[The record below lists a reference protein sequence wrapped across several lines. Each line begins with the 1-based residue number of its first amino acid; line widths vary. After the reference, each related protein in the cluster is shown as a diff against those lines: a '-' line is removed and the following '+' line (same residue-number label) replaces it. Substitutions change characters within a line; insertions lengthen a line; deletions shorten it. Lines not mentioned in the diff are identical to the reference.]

1 MVAKKQAPLVTTRL
15 SANDQARLDEICKL
29 EGKTQTEVVR
39 RAIVEMLDR
48 QEQGMA
54 AEIKDKL
61 AERLKKMED
70 RMAALLARNNLD
82 IGIIYQILWL
92 RSDPEKRDKLW
103 EVARKYAIARSS
115 KALVQGDQ
123 EIKEQIKENLKG

>member
-1 MVAKKQAPLVTTRL
+1 MEDKREYPIRTRL
-15 SANDQARLDEICKL
+15 STNDQARFNEMCKL
-29 EGKTQTEVVR
+29 EGKSQAELAR
-39 RAIVEMLDR
+39 RAIIEMLDR

-54 AEIKDKL
+54 GEIKDKL

-82 IGIIYQILWL
+82 IGIIYQVLWL

-103 EVARKYAIARSS
+103 ETARKYAATRSS
-115 KALVQGDQ
+115 KHLVKDDL
-123 EIKEQIKENLKG
+123 EIKELIKETLKA